1 MENNNNCLNDKSKV
15 IGIVT
20 TNSMGYE
27 GGSPS
32 FSKGTLSYKVAGMHF
47 LPDGSTLATGTYDL
61 VMRSEV
67 ARCLYGFSS
76 APVSAS
82 VSITGS
88 DQTSVATTLVNEK
101 DGWLKLAAYGFN
113 FSNPVIRVRIT
124 QQDQGMSKKSIKC
137 VKGKVTKKVAGTNPK
152 CPSGYKK
159 VA

>member
-1 MENNNNCLNDKSKV
+1 
-15 IGIVT
+15 
-20 TNSMGYE
+20 MGYE

-32 FSKGTLSYKVAGMHF
+32 FSNGTLSYKVSGMHYSA
-47 LPDGSTLATGTYDL
+47 DGSTLARGTYDL

-88 DQTSVATTLVNEK
+88 DQTSIATTLVSEK

-113 FSNPVIRVRIT
+113 FSNPVIKVKIT
-124 QQDQGMSKKSIKC
+124 QQPKVVKKTSVIC
-137 VKGKVTKKVAGTNPK
+137 AKGKQSKTITAVNPK
-152 CPSGYKK
+152 CPKGYKK
-159 VA
+159 K